1 MIMMMNDDD
10 EDDNDDDDDDDGS
23 QNHQKNTIVFFK
35 AGCTQT
41 QAKPRG
47 PTSKAIPDLRQ
58 LFWFKNILQASIC
71 PCRRTLDAGG
81 RGMTARGRRQL

>member
-1 MIMMMNDDD
+1 MMIMMMNDDD

-23 QNHQKNTIVFFK
+23 QNHKNNNYVFFK

-47 PTSKAIPDLRQ
+47 PTNKAIPDLKQ
-58 LFWFKNILQASIC
+58 LFWFKTF
-71 PCRRTLDAGG
+71 CRRPFAPAAAL
-81 RGMTARGRRQL
+81 